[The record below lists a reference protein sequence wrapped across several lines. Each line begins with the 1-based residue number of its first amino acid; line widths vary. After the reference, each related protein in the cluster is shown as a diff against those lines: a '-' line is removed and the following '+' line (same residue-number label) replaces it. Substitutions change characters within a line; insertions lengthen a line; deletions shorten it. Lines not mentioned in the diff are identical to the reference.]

1 MKETL
6 ADGQRPCLS
15 DKTRVD
21 GAATKIVGKR
31 AGGDDGNVWLKRLE
45 KRGAPEIAGILLP
58 SPCRVGMAPL
68 EELFLAPNGLGCIV
82 GNGVEHA
89 ALQGEV
95 SQGIARVPDEE
106 AHLACA
112 FLTIAPG

>member
-1 MKETL
+1 
-6 ADGQRPCLS
+6 
-15 DKTRVD
+15 
-21 GAATKIVGKR
+21 
-31 AGGDDGNVWLKRLE
+31 
-45 KRGAPEIAGILLP
+45 
-58 SPCRVGMAPL
+58 MAPL